1 MKTHLWLTACAAA
14 VTFLVVTTP
23 AAAAEKKASAGN
35 VAVVA
40 GQPVTAEELNA
51 AVGNR
56 LMRVRTEEYN
66 IRRGSLEEIVA
77 ARLLRDEAARR
88 KITIEELLRTEVEAK
103 VTVPSPDDLESFYE
117 GVKERFPGASRDEA
131 LQQIADGMRRQ
142 QASRKKAE
150 LVQRLRAAAHV
161 SVLLDPP
168 RSDVKAEG
176 PVRGSATAPITIV
189 EFSDFECPFCSRAE
203 ETLRKVRDVYGD
215 RVRLVFRDY
224 PLPSHRGSPK
234 AAEAAHC
241 ADEQG
246 KFWEMHDRLFSKNGV
261 QQTETELRKAA
272 ADVGLDEVAFSR
284 CFASGKYAS
293 TWKSSQE
300 EGLRAGVGSTPTFF
314 LNGRMIIGA
323 APFESFAT
331 VIDEELE
338 HAGMPAGS
346 LTSGRASDPSPV
358 ASRTSEPRGIQ
369 HR

>member
-1 MKTHLWLTACAAA
+1 
-14 VTFLVVTTP
+14 
-23 AAAAEKKASAGN
+23 
-35 VAVVA
+35 
-40 GQPVTAEELNA
+40 
-51 AVGNR
+51 
-56 LMRVRTEEYN
+56 
-66 IRRGSLEEIVA
+66 
-77 ARLLRDEAARR
+77 
-88 KITIEELLRTEVEAK
+88 
-103 VTVPSPDDLESFYE
+103 
-117 GVKERFPGASRDEA
+117 
-131 LQQIADGMRRQ
+131 
-142 QASRKKAE
+142 
-150 LVQRLRAAAHV
+150 
-161 SVLLDPP
+161 
-168 RSDVKAEG
+168 VKAEG
-176 PVRGSATAPITIV
+176 PARGSAAAPITIV

-224 PLPSHRGSPK
+224 PLPSHRGAPK

-246 KFWEMHDRLFSKNGV
+246 KFWEMHDRLFSKNGA

-293 TWKSSQE
+293 IWKSSQE
-300 EGLRAGVGSTPTFF
+300 EGARAGVGSTPTFF

-323 APFESFAT
+323 ASFEMFAT

-338 HAGMPAGS
+338 RAGVPVGS
-346 LTSGRASDPSPV
+346 VTSGRASDPGPA